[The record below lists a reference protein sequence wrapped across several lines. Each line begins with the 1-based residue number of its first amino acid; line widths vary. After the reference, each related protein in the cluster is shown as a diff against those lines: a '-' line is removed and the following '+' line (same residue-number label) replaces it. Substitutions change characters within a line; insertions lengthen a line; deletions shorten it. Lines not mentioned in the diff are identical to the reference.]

1 MTDGGI
7 AIAEGSIGDIDGVM
21 RVMQASFDP
30 CYGEAWTAPQCA
42 GLLPLT
48 GVWLSLAR
56 RGDEI
61 LGFALARHVAGEA
74 ELLLLAVSAKHQK
87 QGVGQL
93 LLYDFMTAAKRRGAQ
108 RLHLEVRDGNG
119 AARLYQRAGFT
130 MVGRRKNYYSGR
142 DGQIYDALTLAR
154 QA

>member
-1 MTDGGI
+1 MTDG
-7 AIAEGSIGDIDGVM
+7 AVTVLEGSYADIDGVM
-21 RVMQASFDP
+21 RVMNSSFDP

-42 GLLPLT
+42 SLLPLP

-61 LGFALARHVAGEA
+61 VGFTLSRHVAGEA
-74 ELLLLAVSAKHQK
+74 ELLLLAVSAQE
-87 QGVGQL
+87 QNRGIGQL
-93 LLYDFMTAAKRRGAQ
+93 LLDDFIRAARSRGAN

-130 MVGRRKNYYSGR
+130 MAGRRKNYYSGR